1 LLISIFLISIGAV
14 YAAEGDILWEKEYDS
29 TKFDYAHGIAVD
41 SKNNVIVT
49 GKSQAGNSDN
59 YYYYTIKYDPDG
71 GVLWKKWHGD
81 GTINRAFAVATDGFD
96 NVIVTGL
103 KKLAS
108 TTRYFYTIKYDSNG
122 NVVWTREYDSSSS
135 EDSAYGVAVD
145 SRNNVIVTGRANNNY
160 YTIKY
165 SQSGDVIWRREYD
178 SGAVDEAYGVT
189 VDSYDNIIVT
199 GRANDNYYTIKYDS
213 NGNVIWER
221 DFDGGSL
228 DYGQGVAVDSKNNI
242 IVTGKT
248 DVPGKGYNYY
258 TIKYD
263 SNGNEIWNARYKGG
277 STNKAHGVVV
287 DSYDNVIVT
296 GFSRLLGIGNI
307 YTIKY
312 DSSGK
317 IIWQISKIMNHKF
330 SIDNENEMNGVA
342 VDSLN
347 NILVTGSIYNGT
359 NWDYYTVK
367 YEGTPPLTKSLPKS
381 LPMHSIIKILNN
393 NRCKNHTDLEGCQ
406 AG

>member
-1 LLISIFLISIGAV
+1 M
-14 YAAEGDILWEKEYDS
+14 
-29 TKFDYAHGIAVD
+29 
-41 SKNNVIVT
+41 
-49 GKSQAGNSDN
+49 
-59 YYYYTIKYDPDG
+59 
-71 GVLWKKWHGD
+71 WKKWHGD

-228 DYGQGVAVDSKNNI
+228 DYGHGVAVDSKNNI

-317 IIWQISKIMNHKF
+317 IIWQISKEMNHSVKE
-330 SIDNENEMNGVA
+330 SNGNTDHENIMNGVA

-367 YEGTPPLTKSLPKS
+367 YEGTPPLTKSSPKS
-381 LPMHSIIKILNN
+381 LPMHSITKILNN